1 MPASFIARLMV
12 TAVSAGQG
20 VTPFF
25 IDLNRTHA
33 TNPLW
38 TGHARFHV
46 VQQTFWYLGAAAV
59 EIAMLWLIS
68 PGGRLL
74 FYLATFFNGA
84 PILAFLIATLSR
96 SMYGGTL
103 HDPNGVQP
111 ARVRIGGQTREIDI
125 NILLIV
131 AAGIVLVVAAL
142 IF

>member
-1 MPASFIARLMV
+1 MV

-46 VQQTFWYLGAAAV
+46 VQQTFWYLAAATV
-59 EIAMLWLIS
+59 EIAMLWLVS
-68 PGGRLL
+68 PGGRVL
-74 FYLATFFNGA
+74 FYLATFFTAA
-84 PILAFLIATLSR
+84 PIFAFLVATLSR

-103 HDPNGVQP
+103 HDPNGVRP
-111 ARVRIGGQTREIDI
+111 ALVRIGGQTREIDI

-131 AAGIVLVVAAL
+131 IAGIVLVVAAL